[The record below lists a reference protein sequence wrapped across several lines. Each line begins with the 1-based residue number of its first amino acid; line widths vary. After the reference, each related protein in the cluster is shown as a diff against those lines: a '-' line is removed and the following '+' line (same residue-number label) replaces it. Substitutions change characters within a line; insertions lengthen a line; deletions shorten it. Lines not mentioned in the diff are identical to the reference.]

1 LCAFL
6 HNTSWRNHIK
16 NMLKG
21 NADLGLKLL
30 DSWTASFI
38 KWRFEC
44 VDDVLQQLK
53 PLRPIMEGRVVAEM
67 FGNVQDRVTLD
78 AGIKACRDKDLWCYI
93 CAASDLVFR
102 PCEKARHWGM
112 VCDCPEHI
120 RERREDNKKHI
131 ACWRN
136 SMRLSGSH
144 EFITKHLAKNKEVI
158 KELVPALCEN
168 NPRVTETI
176 RRHLQAKQSGLKLR
190 GKYLG
195 LVPWACSRM
204 DTVAGATEVMKQ
216 MRARPLEDHDP
227 LTQMI
232 ARTLGGDIDRR
243 SQGEDASPALV
254 KQVAFMNLAKL
265 DESCGES
272 YHRGTTVEQ
281 HRAPAAKSD
290 HLKQE
295 NRFKQEQ
302 QRVRSF
308 LRRHGARARKIVRF
322 EWRCWK
328 RVLQTSWS
336 KRWTPKKLDARQ
348 AFKRIYHDDAM
359 ANENWSLVVDPE
371 RPQRPVITE
380 DNSGDVGLQTEYLGA
395 VFERHGVYEVPQ
407 RSTDI
412 GANGELEVNDDT
424 EFFQV
429 LHKRSSHSRPHLMP
443 TFINADEPVLTA
455 ALAIEVQPLRR
466 PAEAA
471 GSADQPRDLH
481 TERLYPNT
489 DPYWINGRNIA
500 SFEDMAQ
507 NMFVWRDVA
516 QSEDAGVIV
525 VSDKQRAKPQCHVL
539 DENCPT
545 LSVIYQIRDEG
556 WRGRPVTTIVDTE
569 NVLQKRYDTR
579 QARRWKPYYQALHAI
594 DRCLPLTSCL
604 PSHQPGKYYKLL
616 LRGIPTE
623 PYLGNEHYAIA
634 LHEAEAKMGKPPLA
648 LDDDP
653 EAVEA
658 PALLAPDDDDA
669 IVGQEIVQD
678 PQPKRVG
685 KGKGRG
691 KGVQQIDD
699 GPLALPPPDEEPPP
713 PQPPSPVVLPDPPTS
728 DPPPPVIDP
737 PVVYD
742 DDDGIVAVPDMD
754 LVEVPRRSRPKKE
767 FRSAIGS
774 TMLRYDEYE
783 HPRTGVVYKN
793 WIAKCGNPAHGG
805 ACGTSRKNYP
815 PFRTVFGRIEPPAF
829 LLAWGELPA
838 NPRKRHN
845 LDKPSPEQVA
855 AFVAAHTGELEEIV
869 ERIGGPTC

>member
-1 LCAFL
+1 MNISRREFKADRLHDRVLGINLFSDASPVTGEEFQGMVMETYYRDNTAKQQILPGSTLHYGNMSATAKGICLVFALWLVAGPFVCDMAWMVSKVVCIATDFGNEMKTIEMPFVLRAFLAWLGGRELVACRPLVDHTRRLFYNALRVSGWSHMWGNLMKSVAEAVPAWPDIITHLRALCAFL

-232 ARTLGGDIDRR
+232 ARTLGGDIERR
-243 SQGEDASPALV
+243 SQGEDASPAMV
-254 KQVAFMNLAKL
+254 KQVAFMKLAKL
-265 DESCGES
+265 NEGCGES
-272 YHRGTTVEQ
+272 YHRGTTVEL

-429 LHKRSSHSRPHLMP
+429 LRKRSSHSRPHLMP

-569 NVLQKRYDTR
+569 TCCKRGTTHVRPGDGSRTTR
-579 QARRWKPYYQALHAI
+579 RYMLSTVV
-594 DRCLPLTSCL
+594 CL
-604 PSHQPGKYYKLL
+604 
-616 LRGIPTE
+616 
-623 PYLGNEHYAIA
+623 
-634 LHEAEAKMGKPPLA
+634 
-648 LDDDP
+648 
-653 EAVEA
+653 
-658 PALLAPDDDDA
+658 
-669 IVGQEIVQD
+669 
-678 PQPKRVG
+678 
-685 KGKGRG
+685 
-691 KGVQQIDD
+691 
-699 GPLALPPPDEEPPP
+699 
-713 PQPPSPVVLPDPPTS
+713 
-728 DPPPPVIDP
+728 
-737 PVVYD
+737 
-742 DDDGIVAVPDMD
+742 
-754 LVEVPRRSRPKKE
+754 
-767 FRSAIGS
+767 
-774 TMLRYDEYE
+774 
-783 HPRTGVVYKN
+783 
-793 WIAKCGNPAHGG
+793 
-805 ACGTSRKNYP
+805 
-815 PFRTVFGRIEPPAF
+815 
-829 LLAWGELPA
+829 
-838 NPRKRHN
+838 
-845 LDKPSPEQVA
+845 
-855 AFVAAHTGELEEIV
+855 
-869 ERIGGPTC
+869 